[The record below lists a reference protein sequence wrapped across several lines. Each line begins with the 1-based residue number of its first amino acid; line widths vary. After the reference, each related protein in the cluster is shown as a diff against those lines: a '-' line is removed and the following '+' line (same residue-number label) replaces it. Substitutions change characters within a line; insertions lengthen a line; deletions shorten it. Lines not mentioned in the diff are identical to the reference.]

1 MVELGTSTRS
11 NHPRASA
18 PTATAKATTMAIQQR
33 AITQS
38 SREDN
43 PDEPAGPPHQ
53 TPGTRP
59 GPRRPSAGCSPR
71 TTPRSAQVPTRHQ
84 GGSSPNPATGARSTD
99 QGARHALPLCRP
111 YRALT
116 AHGAGIMPHE
126 GTKDLTA
133 RPAEGRGWVTG
144 PAGRGRL
151 SRSGP
156 PRPGTDRPPGTA
168 RLMQAPGGTE
178 ATCRVTCC
186 PDVADATCTLSAA
199 VRGGLLAPEERAV
212 A

>member
-1 MVELGTSTRS
+1 MVELDTSTRS

-18 PTATAKATTMAIQQR
+18 ATATAKATTMAVQQR

-53 TPGTRP
+53 LPGTRP
-59 GPRRPSAGCSPR
+59 GRRRPSAGCSPR

-111 YRALT
+111 YPART
-116 AHGAGIMPHE
+116 AHRVGIMPHE
-126 GTKDLTA
+126 VTKGLTA
-133 RPAEGRGWVTG
+133 LPPEGRGSVTG

-156 PRPGTDRPPGTA
+156 PRPGIDRPAGHGKA
-168 RLMQAPGGTE
+168 DAGVEGNRGYLS
-178 ATCRVTCC
+178 VTCG